1 MFRSAIHTGYKLI
14 ISSESDMNFFTHL
27 TKTGGDE
34 KIRVTIRLTESN
46 QVTHRHTF
54 ENFKQKKIGPK
65 IKFKH

>member
-1 MFRSAIHTGYKLI
+1 
-14 ISSESDMNFFTHL
+14 MNFFTHL